1 MKCVICKHGEVTAG
15 STTVTLERGEVT
27 VVVKAVPAQVCTNC
41 GEEYLDEA
49 VTRALYAQVE
59 AAVESGVTVE
69 VREYR
74 AA

>member
-1 MKCVICKHGEVTAG
+1 MRCPICKHGETAPG

-27 VVVKAVPAQVCTNC
+27 VVVKAVPAGVCANC
-41 GEEYLDEA
+41 GEEYLEET
-49 VTRALYAQVE
+49 VTQVLFAQVE
-59 AAVESGVTVE
+59 AAVEAGVTVE